1 MLSLVSDLT
10 RLGLHHQHQG
20 PELTLGAGQGAGH
33 GRDLNIEL
41 SDAGNR
47 CGVRDT
53 SSSVTITTK
62 EWKVRLKIEINFISF
77 HRFDSHAR
85 ERCGGMIRQI

>member
-20 PELTLGAGQGAGH
+20 PELTRGAGQGAGH

-41 SDAGNR
+41 RCWEQVRSAG
-47 CGVRDT
+47 GGYV
-53 SSSVTITTK
+53 
-62 EWKVRLKIEINFISF
+62 FICHNYHQRMES
-77 HRFDSHAR
+77 
-85 ERCGGMIRQI
+85 

>member
-33 GRDLNIEL
+33 GRNLNIEL
-41 SDAGNR
+41 R
-47 CGVRDT
+47 CWEQVR
-53 SSSVTITTK
+53 
-62 EWKVRLKIEINFISF
+62 VRGYVFICHNYDQRMES
-77 HRFDSHAR
+77 
-85 ERCGGMIRQI
+85 